1 MPRKAHESRTS
12 IARQIVE
19 IDVKLCSQK
28 LTPGERR
35 ELEKARARLE
45 RRLYGDRQTH

>member
-1 MPRKAHESRTS
+1 MPRKSHESRTS
-12 IARQIVE
+12 IARQIAE

-28 LTPGERR
+28 LTPGERKD
-35 ELEKARARLE
+35 LEKARTRLE